1 MTALDEQVRLR
12 ADAQVKAAA
21 AGEVR
26 LTAGSGRG
34 VSFANLTSR
43 QQAALCELGSAGL
56 DLSQLAA
63 TDGPDGVR
71 GLVEALRAGNWLR
84 VDLRSGGR
92 LLAVVVPSAA
102 PGAAAQTWRQA
113 PSPAGAPEDDD
124 LVLSRFALLR
134 RVGTELVV
142 ESPQARATLHIPV
155 PEPAALLA
163 RLARPLRRTEAGD
176 VGPWAPGLLDVLVRE
191 GFVVPAQSGEDS
203 EFHRLHW
210 APHELWFHVSSGMPG
225 GGVEQP
231 SGTGT
236 GWGATAWAQGRF
248 PAPAA
253 RGGGGGGS
261 GSDGDGVSIR
271 LPEPEPDLGSP
282 AAQGPAFTEVLE
294 TRRSIRRH
302 DDAEPIGVA
311 QLGEFLFRTARTRS
325 VRKPGAI
332 ELVDRP
338 YPSGGGLHELQL
350 YLIAATV
357 SGLEPGMYRYDGWDH
372 ALEPVAPFD
381 AGVRLMARQAAA
393 SIGMTGLPQAVFVIS
408 ARFGRTMW
416 KYQAMAYALVLKNVG
431 VLMGSMY
438 LVAAAMRLAPCAVGA
453 GDAEQFARVTEL
465 DPLVESMVGAF
476 VLGSAPPDAYPAVDR
491 PRGE

>member
-12 ADAQVKAAA
+12 ADAQVKAVA

-26 LTAGSGRG
+26 LIDGSGRG
-34 VSFANLTSR
+34 VSFANLTPR
-43 QQAALCELGSAGL
+43 RQAALSALGSAWL
-56 DLSQLAA
+56 DLSQLADI
-63 TDGPDGVR
+63 DGADGVR
-71 GLVEALRAGNWLR
+71 GLVDALRAGNWLR
-84 VDLRSGGR
+84 VGLWSGGR
-92 LLAVVVPSAA
+92 LLAVVVPNAA
-102 PGAAAQTWRQA
+102 PGAAAHAWQQA
-113 PSPAGAPEDDD
+113 PSPAVVSGDDD

-134 RVGTELVV
+134 RVGTDLVV
-142 ESPQARATLHIPV
+142 ESPQARVALRIPV

-163 RLARPLRRTEAGD
+163 RLARPLRRTEAD
-176 VGPWAPGLLDVLVRE
+176 DIGPWASDLLDVLVRE
-191 GFVVPAQSGEDS
+191 GLVVPAQSGEDS
-203 EFHRLHW
+203 EFHRLQW
-210 APHELWFHVSSGMPG
+210 APHELWFHVSSSMPG

-231 SGTGT
+231 SVAGT
-236 GWGATAWAQGRF
+236 GWGGNSWAQGRF

-253 RGGGGGGS
+253 RVDG
-261 GSDGDGVSIR
+261 GDGGVPIR
-271 LPEPEPDLGSP
+271 LPEPDLGSP
-282 AAQGPAFTEVLE
+282 IAQGPAFTEVLE

-302 DDAEPIGVA
+302 DDTEPVGVA

-381 AGVRLMARQAAA
+381 AAVRLMARQAAA

-416 KYQAMAYALVLKNVG
+416 KYQSMAYALVLKNVG

-453 GDAEQFARVTEL
+453 GDAEHFARVTGL
-465 DPLVESMVGAF
+465 DPLVESMVGSF
-476 VLGSAPPDAYPAVDR
+476 TLGSAPPDAYPAVER

>member
-1 MTALDEQVRLR
+1 MTVLDEQVRLR
-12 ADAQVKAAA
+12 ADAQVKAVAA
-21 AGEVR
+21 DEVR
-26 LTAGSGRG
+26 LIDGSGRG
-34 VSFANLTSR
+34 VSFANLTPR
-43 QQAALCELGSAGL
+43 QYAALCALGSDGL
-56 DLSQLAA
+56 DLSQPADI
-63 TDGPDGVR
+63 DGPDEAHDVR

-84 VDLRSGGR
+84 VGLWSGGR

-102 PGAAAQTWRQA
+102 AGAAPQAWQQA
-113 PSPAGAPEDDD
+113 PSPAGVPGDDD

-134 RVGTELVV
+134 RVGTDLVV
-142 ESPQARATLHIPV
+142 ESPRARAALRIPV
-155 PEPAALLA
+155 PEPAALLT
-163 RLARPLRRTEAGD
+163 RLARPLRRTEVD
-176 VGPWAPGLLDVLVRE
+176 DLGPWASGLLDVLVRE
-191 GFVVPAQSGEDS
+191 GLVVPARSGEDS
-203 EFHRLHW
+203 EFHRLQW
-210 APHELWFHVSSGMPG
+210 APHELWFHVSSSMPA

-231 SGTGT
+231 SGAET
-236 GWGATAWAQGRF
+236 GWGGTSWAQGRF

-253 RGGGGGGS
+253 RVAGGGGGG
-261 GSDGDGVSIR
+261 GVQIR
-271 LPEPEPDLGSP
+271 LPEPDLGSP

-302 DDAEPIGVA
+302 YDTEPVGIA

-325 VRKPGAI
+325 VRTPGAI

-381 AGVRLMARQAAA
+381 AAVRLMARQAAA
-393 SIGMTGLPQAVFVIS
+393 SIGMTGLPQAVLVIS

-416 KYQAMAYALVLKNVG
+416 KYQSMAYALVLKNVG

-453 GDAEQFARVTEL
+453 GDAGHFARVTGL
-465 DPLVESMVGAF
+465 DPLVESMVGSF
-476 VLGSAPPDAYPAVDR
+476 TLGSAPPDAYPAADPR
-491 PRGE
+491 RGE